1 MAKTTMVRTNF
12 KVGRYELNIVPLVII
27 GIAMISG
34 SAYQR
39 SVKDTAS
46 AISMISKVQQ
56 ENATL
61 TKRIAAT
68 ELRARDAEKRAYA
81 DKGNGKDVNVIII
94 TPEPSQKQKELPVH
108 SYADLNQPL

>member
-1 MAKTTMVRTNF
+1 MVRTNF
-12 KVGRYELNIVPLVII
+12 KIGRYELCIAPLVII
-27 GIAMISG
+27 CLAMLAG

-39 SVKDTAS
+39 TAKDS
-46 AISMISKVQQ
+46 AKAVELISQVQK

-61 TKRIAAT
+61 TRRIAAT
-68 ELRARDAEKRAYA
+68 ELRARDAEKRAWS
-81 DKGNGKDVNVIII
+81 DSKSNKDVNVIII

>member
-1 MAKTTMVRTNF
+1 MAKIDITI
-12 KVGRYELNIVPLVII
+12 GRYVISVMPLFII
-27 GIAMISG
+27 GVMMIGG

-39 SVKDTAS
+39 TVNAS
-46 AISMISKVQQ
+46 DKAVDLVTQVQK

-81 DKGNGKDVNVIII
+81 DNRDGKDVNVIII
-94 TPEPSQKQKELPVH
+94 NPDQSSHRKGEPVH

>member
-1 MAKTTMVRTNF
+1 MTMVKTNF
-12 KVGRYELNIVPLVII
+12 RIGRYELNIVPLMVICLVML
-27 GIAMISG
+27 GG

-39 SVKDTAS
+39 TEKDSLKA
-46 AISMISKVQQ
+46 MDLISKVQQ

-81 DKGNGKDVNVIII
+81 DKGDGKDVNVIII
-94 TPEPSQKQKELPVH
+94 TPDSSQKQKEVPVH
-108 SYADLNQPL
+108 SYADLNQLL